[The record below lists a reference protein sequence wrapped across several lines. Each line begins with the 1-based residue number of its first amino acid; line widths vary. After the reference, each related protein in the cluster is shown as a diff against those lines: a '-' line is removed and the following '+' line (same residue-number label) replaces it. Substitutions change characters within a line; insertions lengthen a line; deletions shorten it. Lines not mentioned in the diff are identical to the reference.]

1 MFEDTQHLSFF
12 LFQLD
17 TSCMRESGIRDM
29 FNNWSM
35 FIGPRDKDKDASHRP
50 ERTNCCRGK
59 AHKGTLPG
67 FMIEEKKN
75 HWKHKDANTQTRK
88 QARYI
93 CIFIS
98 NKANSPR
105 FQGKPRTS
113 CLGRMY

>member
-67 FMIEEKKN
+67 FMMEEKKN
-75 HWKHKDANTQTRK
+75 LLETQTRK
-88 QARYI
+88 H
-93 CIFIS
+93 
-98 NKANSPR
+98 ANR
-105 FQGKPRTS
+105 
-113 CLGRMY
+113 LGTYVYLSRIKQTALDFRESRVRHA